1 LGSSNEEPGSCSR
14 ESIAEVLHRDCYLD
28 SIMILQELK
37 LISFVF
43 PFLFLFSPAL
53 KNRFGSGPGTSHP
66 DDHDDHDATRSSTAV
81 DVFAVGL
88 LH

>member
-1 LGSSNEEPGSCSR
+1 
-14 ESIAEVLHRDCYLD
+14 
-28 SIMILQELK
+28 MILQELK
-37 LISFVF
+37 LFSFVF
-43 PFLFLFSPAL
+43 PFLFLFSPGL

-66 DDHDDHDATRSSTAV
+66 DDHDDHDATSTAV